1 MRDKVEN
8 PVFLSYSLVEM
19 LLYPSKWLN
28 RSKWLHLRNSEIK
41 SFHQIPPLPL
51 HDDLET

>member
-8 PVFLSYSLVEM
+8 QVFLTYTLAEM
-19 LLYPSKWLN
+19 LVYPSKWLN
-28 RSKWLHLRNSEIK
+28 KSKRLHLRTSEIK
-41 SFHQIPPLPL
+41 NFHQIPPLPL